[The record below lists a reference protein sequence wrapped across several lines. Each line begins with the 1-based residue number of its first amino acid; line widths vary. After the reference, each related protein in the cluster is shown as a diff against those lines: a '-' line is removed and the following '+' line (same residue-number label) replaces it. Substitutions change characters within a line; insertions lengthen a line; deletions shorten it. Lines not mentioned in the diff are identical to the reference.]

1 MKILLISVSGRLP
14 MDGSR
19 LISALL
25 KKSGHT
31 VTNVYLSRRNPE
43 YQKNE
48 FQALDMVLRE
58 TDLVMV
64 AVYSSYAMRA
74 RAVTEYIHLKHP
86 GLMVVWGGP
95 HCISV
100 PQMCLRH
107 ADAVCFS
114 EGDQAVPA
122 FVEKLAAGREFIDT
136 PNMAFKLG
144 NRLQVN
150 NVLPPFDGLDTLP
163 YYDYSFDAQFIL
175 DGDLVPMNKEV
186 MKQMMRQYPFY
197 LPTLFFL
204 TSRGCPHQC
213 SYCNNNRFVSM
224 FGKNRIRFYSPD
236 RVIQELKK
244 IIFDLDFIELVVFGD
259 DDFMARPE
267 DEIYAIAQMFKK
279 EIGLPFGVAASANT
293 FRKSKFETLVEY
305 GMVAFN
311 MGIQSGSP
319 RVLKEVYNRPI
330 SLNRTKSI
338 IQEIEPYSR
347 SGKLTVVLDFIID
360 NPYETPQDILAT
372 LNYLIDLPRGI
383 KPNLF
388 FLSFFPGTPIF
399 DRAINDGYIRSDDD
413 SQYRSFTRSNIRYQK
428 NYETFLVLLVR
439 FIKLKPKLARLPK
452 ILFKFLAAPQI
463 RRIANYIP
471 GKFFE
476 IGINKLVVSKAQI
489 KKN

>member
-1 MKILLISVSGRLP
+1 
-14 MDGSR
+14 
-19 LISALL
+19 
-25 KKSGHT
+25 
-31 VTNVYLSRRNPE
+31 
-43 YQKNE
+43 
-48 FQALDMVLRE
+48 
-58 TDLVMV
+58 
-64 AVYSSYAMRA
+64 
-74 RAVTEYIHLKHP
+74 
-86 GLMVVWGGP
+86 
-95 HCISV
+95 
-100 PQMCLRH
+100 
-107 ADAVCFS
+107 
-114 EGDQAVPA
+114 
-122 FVEKLAAGREFIDT
+122 
-136 PNMAFKLG
+136 
-144 NRLQVN
+144 
-150 NVLPPFDGLDTLP
+150 
-163 YYDYSFDAQFIL
+163 
-175 DGDLVPMNKEV
+175 
-186 MKQMMRQYPFY
+186 
-197 LPTLFFL
+197 
-204 TSRGCPHQC
+204 
-213 SYCNNNRFVSM
+213 M